1 MRKTVGFILIGL
13 AGFLLTAT
21 VLALVYVPDQVKRT
35 PLDTNSTTRL
45 SGQAAVLPSGP
56 GSPVKAVSRTVADG
70 EASDDD
76 VIVFDTFSCLVRD
89 PDGTAPDCVDDTD
102 AGSLLVTAG
111 TDRFATDR
119 RTAMAVNDEVYVGA
133 AAEPHEG
140 LVNKFP
146 FDVQQE
152 TYPYWDGLVGRAVDA
167 EFQAD
172 EEIDGLPVYK
182 FLISLTDEPAE
193 ISNGVSGL
201 YSTEKTLW
209 IDQGTGKIIDQSEA
223 QVRQLDDGT
232 TVLDL
237 ELSFTDE
244 TVAANV
250 EDAKASNSQL
260 SLVRR
265 APIVLG
271 LLGLLA
277 LAGGAYLV
285 VPGSTAPRRD
295 ERQDVSLDELTS
307 TRRAR

>member
-1 MRKTVGFILIGL
+1 MRKTVGFILFGL
-13 AGFLLTAT
+13 AGFLLTAA
-21 VLALVYVPDQVKRT
+21 VLAMVYVPDQVKRT
-35 PLDTNSTTRL
+35 PLDTDSTTRL
-45 SGQAAVLPSGP
+45 SGQAAVLPSGE

-76 VIVFDTFSCLVRD
+76 VIVFDTFSCLMRD
-89 PDGTAPDCVDDTD
+89 VGEGPDCTEDDSE
-102 AGSLLVTAG
+102 GSPLVTAG

-119 RTAMAVNDEVYVGA
+119 RTALAVNDEEYVGA

-193 ISNGVSGL
+193 ISNGISGL

-250 EDAKASNSQL
+250 EDAKASNAQL

-271 LLGLLA
+271 VLA
-277 LAGGAYLV
+277 LIALAAGAFLAFAGT
-285 VPGSTAPRRD
+285 TAPRRD
-295 ERQDVSLDELTS
+295 ERRDVSLDELTS
-307 TRRAR
+307 SRRGR